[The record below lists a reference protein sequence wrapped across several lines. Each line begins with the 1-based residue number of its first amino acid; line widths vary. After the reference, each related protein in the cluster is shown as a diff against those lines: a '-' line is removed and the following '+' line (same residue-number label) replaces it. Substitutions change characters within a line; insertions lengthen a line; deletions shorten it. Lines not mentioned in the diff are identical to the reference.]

1 MDTIVS
7 AFQGAMISDTVSSID
22 KNHSSVFLL
31 LLLSQGQ
38 RVPLLG
44 LQREEAGAQLA
55 DSMVREE
62 LPALLQSLYNPLGE
76 QGHDG
81 TVGRTQRNANRM
93 CV

>member
-22 KNHSSVFLL
+22 KNHSSVLL

-62 LPALLQSLYNPLGE
+62 LPALLQSLHNPLGE